1 MLSHLHYRL
10 LKQKQNK
17 KELHDAEFS
26 NVLGTIQQ
34 FMCVLYLEIIFIF
47 SSFQKYPIQTLKNTK
62 RAQKPKRKLILPKNL
77 TKVWGLSAV
86 G

>member
-26 NVLGTIQQ
+26 NVLGPIQQ
-34 FMCVLYLEIIFIF
+34 FMCVLYLKIYILVIIRKIF
-47 SSFQKYPIQTLKNTK
+47 NLTQTLKKTK

-77 TKVWGLSAV
+77 TKV
-86 G
+86 